1 VSAGNDANS
10 LNNLSSTLTEVR
22 AAGTLRVI
30 APTPTGSLADTTGSA
45 LGGAVSPV
53 MLLSVLAAWILLL
66 AALAAE
72 SAWRRR

>member
-1 VSAGNDANS
+1 V
-10 LNNLSSTLTEVR
+10 V
-22 AAGTLRVI
+22 V
-30 APTPTGSLADTTGSA
+30 PTPTGSLADTTAFA

-53 MLLSVLAAWILLL
+53 MLLSVIAAWILLL